1 VADLNEVVAEAAEQV
16 ASEALNVAAASRSLS
31 GRDLAIGLVVGAAIG
46 AGISFLWTRR
56 KLETKYEKIAEEE
69 IDAMREHF
77 RSRLVAKEDKPD
89 LEDLAGKAQELGYAS
104 PTGPKPSP
112 EADPTALEPR
122 PPVPLP
128 PRPKPNRIHQALEE
142 AQNDQTVGDDGWNYD
157 AEKAQRQH
165 DTPYVIHFDERGEAD
180 FDQVTFTYYEGDDV
194 VCDNDDQIVQPRDQI
209 VGDQNLDK
217 FGHGSG
223 DPNVVYLRNDNLA
236 VEIEL
241 TRDPGSYSEEVRGIK
256 HWDGGVE
263 PRPRRPREEQ

>member
-1 VADLNEVVAEAAEQV
+1 MADLNEVVAGAAEQV
-16 ASEALNVAAASRSLS
+16 ASEALNVATVSRSLS
-31 GRDLAIGLVVGAAIG
+31 GRDLAIGLVVGAAVG

-56 KLETKYEKIAEEE
+56 KLETKYSKIAEEE

-77 RSRLVAKEDKPD
+77 RSRLVAKEEKPD
-89 LEDLAGKAQELGYAS
+89 LGGLAEKAQELGYAS
-104 PTGPKPSP
+104 PTGPKPP
-112 EADPTALEPR
+112 EADPPAIEPR

-128 PRPKPNRIHQALEE
+128 PRPREPNQIHQALEV

-165 DTPYVIHFDERGEAD
+165 NIPYVIHVDERGEAD

-194 VCDNDDQIVQPRDQI
+194 VCDGDDQIVQPRDQI

-241 TRDPGSYSEEVRGIK
+241 IKDPGSYSEEVRGIK

-263 PRPRRPREEQ
+263 PRPRRPREER